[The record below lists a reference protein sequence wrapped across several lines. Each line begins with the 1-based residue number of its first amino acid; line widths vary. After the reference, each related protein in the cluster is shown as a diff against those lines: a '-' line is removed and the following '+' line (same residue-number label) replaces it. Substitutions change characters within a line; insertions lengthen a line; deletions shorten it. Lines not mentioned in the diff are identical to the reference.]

1 MEPKA
6 TKEIMD
12 FNATQ
17 NEKKVS
23 SFKFSSISCLFINLQ
38 DALFSQRVLQF

>member
-12 FNATQ
+12 FNSIQ

-23 SFKFSSISCLFINLQ
+23 SFQFSSISRLLINLQ